1 MLKSKDQMLSVFK
14 EFHARAERFNMHNA
28 KPVASALPADCK
40 LNASQCLKTEKDK
53 VEMRRVSYAST
64 VGSLMYVM
72 VCTRPDIVFVIAM
85 IASRYM
91 SNPGKDHWASIKWI
105 VKYLKGSSSV

>member
-53 VEMRRVSYAST
+53 VEMRRVPYALV
-64 VGSLMYVM
+64 VGSVMYAMLDIAFFVGISAA
-72 VCTRPDIVFVIAM
+72 TRVILERS
-85 IASRYM
+85 IAQS
-91 SNPGKDHWASIKWI
+91 
-105 VKYLKGSSSV
+105 